1 MEGGLESLL
10 QSSPAEGLTVTEAEA
25 GRRGERAVE
34 EGREMLRA
42 GRCEG
47 FGGVPV
53 VWCLSGVRVV
63 ERGWKGFARVLGEEE
78 GVKKAATEVTA
89 FLCVS

>member
-1 MEGGLESLL
+1 
-10 QSSPAEGLTVTEAEA
+10 
-25 GRRGERAVE
+25 
-34 EGREMLRA
+34 MLRA